1 MPSSAQGKLRE
12 AAPGYHEFPTPD
24 KIAIAPTKL
33 IEVIAVL
40 EPAFWTRQRL
50 QAAIRSDGTTVKVIA
65 ARPAG

>member
-1 MPSSAQGKLRE
+1 MPSSAWGKLRE

-24 KIAIAPTKL
+24 KITIAPTKQV
-33 IEVIAVL
+33 EVIAVL

-50 QAAIRSDGTTVKVIA
+50 QAAIRSDGTAVKVIA